1 MLRITALLILTALP
15 AAALELNLPVNMQKT
30 TEVQSGAD
38 RFKLPMEVWDGSK
51 IPSLKLIG
59 GVTKAAYMSKTQV
72 SPKKLAAAFLPQ
84 LIRQEYEV
92 QLQCSDSV
100 CGGFDFRFG
109 LQLLPP
115 PDMYVDLG
123 NFAFISARKGINQ
136 AVWILV
142 SNSLGHTHLQVTTVQ
157 PSDQTPLHIIPF
169 TNYREPEQLRNA
181 LATLGKFTLYDLI
194 FQAGAAKLEGENF
207 ATLDALA
214 EYLREFPTHKII
226 LVGHTD
232 SKGPLTDNIMLSKKR
247 AYAVQALF
255 TRIHKDIES
264 ERVKAEGVGYLSPV
278 SQNETAEG
286 RKYNRR
292 VEVVVWATQ

>member
-1 MLRITALLILTALP
+1 MLRITALLICTALP
-15 AAALELNLPVNMQKT
+15 AAALELNLPVSMQKT

-38 RFKLPMEVWDGSK
+38 RFKLPMDVWNGSE

-59 GVTKAAYMSKTQV
+59 GVTKAAYISKTQV
-72 SPKKLAAAFLPQ
+72 SPKKLAAVLLPQ

-109 LQLLPP
+109 LQVLPP

-123 NFAFISARKGINQ
+123 NFAFISARKDINQ

-181 LATLGKFTLYDLI
+181 LTTLGKFTLSDLI
-194 FQAGAAKLEGENF
+194 FQAGAAKLEGESF

-214 EYLREFPTHKII
+214 EYLREYPAQKII

-232 SKGPLTDNIMLSKKR
+232 SKGTLADNITLSKKR

-255 TRIHKDIES
+255 TRMHKDIAP

-278 SQNETAEG
+278 SQNKTAEG
-286 RKYNRR
+286 RRSNRR

>member
-1 MLRITALLILTALP
+1 MLRITVLLIFTALP
-15 AAALELNLPVNMQKT
+15 AAALELNLPVSMQKT

-38 RFKLPMEVWDGSK
+38 RFKLPMEVWDGSE

-59 GVTKAAYMSKTQV
+59 GVTKAAYISKTQV
-72 SPKKLAAAFLPQ
+72 SPKKLAAALLPQ

-109 LQLLPP
+109 LQVLPP

-157 PSDQTPLHIIPF
+157 PSDRTPLHIIPF

-181 LATLGKFTLYDLI
+181 LVTLGKFTLSDLI
-194 FQAGAAKLEGENF
+194 FQAGAANLEGESF

-214 EYLREFPTHKII
+214 AYLREFPTHKII

-232 SKGPLTDNIMLSKKR
+232 SKGPLTDNITLSKKR

-255 TRIHKDIES
+255 TRIYKDIAS

-286 RKYNRR
+286 RKHNRR
-292 VEVVVWATQ
+292 VEVVIWATQ